1 MIPLD
6 TLLRSR
12 SVTGPAQISRYNGMK
27 CVSFEGQAGEG
38 YSSGQAMDALEEVAR
53 EIAPTGFQIAWTGE
67 SRQVREAQGTVLKV
81 MGLSLLFVFL
91 CLVAL
96 YESWSIPFSV
106 LLSVPAGVFG
116 ALFTELVSGQSG
128 SIYMQIG
135 ILMVIGLAAKN
146 AILIAEFAKLRMDAG
161 MDVIPAVFAAARL
174 RLRPIL
180 MTALT
185 SIIGCLPLAFASGA
199 GSGARVGMGAA
210 VVGGMSVA
218 TLLGLFV
225 VPALFALLVRKNV

>member
-1 MIPLD
+1 
-6 TLLRSR
+6 
-12 SVTGPAQISRYNGMK
+12 
-27 CVSFEGQAGEG
+27 
-38 YSSGQAMDALEEVAR
+38 
-53 EIAPTGFQIAWTGE
+53 
-67 SRQVREAQGTVLKV
+67 

-116 ALFTELVSGQSG
+116 ALLTELAIGRAG

-146 AILIAEFAKLRMDAG
+146 AILLAEFAKLRMDTG
-161 MDVIPAVFAAARL
+161 MKAVPAVFAAAKL

-199 GSGARVGMGAA
+199 GAEARVGMGAA
-210 VVGGMSVA
+210 VVGGMSAA
-218 TLLGLFV
+218 TLLGLFF
-225 VPALFALLVRKNV
+225 VPVLFALLARKKQ